1 MRKGEVRNA
10 ALGKW
15 EMQEVQEDEWLTAVK
30 SQELVTT
37 TNKAAPL
44 GYPSILV
51 SKQPTVA
58 LWTMKAFGFVF
69 F

>member
-15 EMQEVQEDEWLTAVK
+15 EMQEVQEDVWLTAVK